1 MNIKNIYRKGAGS
14 VCCGIAAALMAL
26 PVLTSCED
34 FFAQESDDVLYAEEN
49 HLTVAED
56 TIYSVTGILTKLQTL
71 ADRTI
76 LLGELRGDLVNLTSS
91 AISDLG
97 EIYNFNVSDD
107 NQFNSPSD
115 YYAVINNCNYFIAHV
130 DTALRDNRNEE
141 IFVKEYC
148 AVKSIR
154 AWTYLQLALVYGN
167 VPFYTDPLLSKSQA
181 EAAENA
187 PKAGIETICDYFIK
201 DLQDLPVRYNTEYPG
216 YRSIRSVPS
225 KLLFFPL
232 SIVRGDLYLW
242 LATMKYS
249 NGDINGGVEAYKQ
262 AALQYYTYINERN
275 GTFSA
280 YPTEENRYYWRSG
293 EASWRNSQRSGRMFP
308 INESTN
314 ANDEIITLIAGDEK
328 IADGHYSQLRN
339 YFISRDENN
348 QRVSI
353 EPSAR
358 LKEISAAQSN
368 LVLAENGASFEYA
381 PKGLED
387 YQDGDLRLSNVY
399 TKSHTIDRITNERV
413 ETQDIRKYD
422 ESSPNVHIYRRTMV
436 YLRLAEAL
444 NGAGYPRMA
453 FQILSGGLS
462 NEAIEQNVLSRYFD
476 YDAVNDTAVVSKEDS
491 LFLAKFDF
499 PNTRYAVADY
509 LDFARNNFAT
519 GHNQIGI
526 HQRGCGFTPMDTTYV
541 LPNDTVETNP
551 TLRAQLIKEQQAAV
565 DSLILNESALE
576 FAFEGTR
583 YYDIMR
589 YALRQSDPVT
599 TMNKI
604 VNLKRSKTVALPSRK
619 EWFLNWKNRIGYGL

>member
-14 VCCGIAAALMAL
+14 VCCGFVAALMAL

-34 FFAQESDDVLYAEEN
+34 FFAQESDDVLYADED
-49 HLTVAED
+49 HLNVAED
-56 TIYSVTGILTKLQTL
+56 SIYSMTGILTKLQTL

-76 LLGELRGDLVNLTSS
+76 LLGELRGDLVNLTSA
-91 AISDLG
+91 AISDLD
-97 EIYNFNVSDD
+97 EIYNFNISDD
-107 NQFNSPSD
+107 NQYNSPSD
-115 YYAVINNCNYFIAHV
+115 YYAVINNCNYFITNAP
-130 DTALRDNRNEE
+130 TALRDNRNQE
-141 IFVKEYC
+141 IFMKEYC
-148 AVKSIR
+148 AIKSIR
-154 AWTYLQLALVYGN
+154 AWTYLQLALVYGK
-167 VPFYTDPLLSKSQA
+167 VPFYTEPMLSKEQA
-181 EAAENA
+181 EIAENT
-187 PKAGIETICDYFIK
+187 PKADIETICEFFIK

-216 YRSIRSVPS
+216 YRSIRGVQS

-232 SIVRGDLYLW
+232 SIVRGDLNLW

-249 NGDINGGVEAYKQ
+249 KGDTNGAIAAYKE
-262 AALQYYTYINERN
+262 AAFQYYTYINERN
-275 GTFSA
+275 GAFSA
-280 YPTEENRYYWRSG
+280 YPSEANRYFWRSG
-293 EASWRNSQRSGRMFP
+293 ESSWRNAQRNGRMFP
-308 INESTN
+308 VNESTG
-314 ANDEIITLIAGDEK
+314 ANDELITLIAGDEK

-339 YFISRDENN
+339 YFISREENN

-353 EPSAR
+353 EPSSR

-368 LVLAENGASFEYA
+368 LVLAENGNSFEYA

-387 YQDGDLRLSNVY
+387 HMDGDLRLSFVWSE
-399 TKSHTIDRITNERV
+399 SHTIDRITNERI

-462 NEAIEQNVLSRYFD
+462 NEAIEDNVLSRYFN
-476 YDAVNDTAVVSKEDS
+476 YDAVNDTNVVSKEDS

-541 LPNDTVETNP
+541 LPNDTVQTDP

-589 YALRQSDPVT
+589 YALRQSDPET
-599 TMNKI
+599 TMGKVINI
-604 VNLKRSKTVALPSRK
+604 KRKKTVSLPSRK
-619 EWFLNWKNRIGYGL
+619 EWFLNWKNKIGYGL